1 MLIGIPIRS
10 FATAK
15 ERLSEHLTATQRRD
29 LAVDM
34 ADHAASVASVV
45 AEVMVMTGD
54 GDVRQWAAA
63 RSLPT
68 LDDGGSL
75 DGAGQAIANHTGHAA
90 WGVLHADLPK
100 LSTADIDS
108 ALVGFADRGCVI
120 APSWDGGTSL
130 IMSRGTFRFSYG
142 PGSFHRHLRQ
152 RPSAAVIIRAGLA
165 LDVDEPEHLDWLR
178 DVKLGL

>member
-15 ERLSEHLTATQRRD
+15 ERLSEHLTPLQRRD
-29 LAVDM
+29 LAVHL
-34 ADHAASVASVV
+34 ADHAATVASTV
-45 AEVMVMTGD
+45 ADVMVVTGD
-54 GDVRQWAAA
+54 WDVRQWAAA

-75 DGAGQAIANHTGHAA
+75 DGAGQAIANHLGDAA

-100 LSTADIDS
+100 LSTADLQT
-108 ALVGFADRGCVI
+108 ALAGFGDRGCAI

-130 IMSRGTFRFSYG
+130 IMSRGKFHFSYG
-142 PGSFHRHLRQ
+142 PGSFHRHLSQ
-152 RPSAAVIIRAGLA
+152 RPGAAIIVSAGLA
-165 LDVDEPEHLDWLR
+165 LDVDEPEHLPWMR
-178 DVKLGL
+178 DVRLAP

>member
-15 ERLSEHLTATQRRD
+15 ERLAEHLTATQRGD

-34 ADHAASVASVV
+34 ADHAATVASTV
-45 AEVMVMTGD
+45 ADVMVLTGD
-54 GDVRQWAAA
+54 RDVRQWAAA

-68 LDDGGSL
+68 IDDGGSL
-75 DGAGQAIANHTGHAA
+75 NGAGRAIANHIGHAA
-90 WGVLHADLPK
+90 WGVLHADLPM
-100 LSTADIDS
+100 LSTADLDL
-108 ALVGFADRGCVI
+108 ALAGFADRGCAI

-130 IMSRGTFRFSYG
+130 IMSRGTFHFSYG

-152 RPSAAVIIRAGLA
+152 QSSAAVIVRAGLA

-178 DVKLGL
+178 DVKLAQ

>member
-15 ERLSEHLTATQRRD
+15 ERLSDHLTAAQRRD
-29 LAVDM
+29 LAVHM
-34 ADHAASVASVV
+34 ADHAATVAAAV
-45 AEVMVMTGD
+45 AEVIVTTGD

-75 DGAGQAIANHTGHAA
+75 DGAGQAIASHRGYAA

-100 LSTADIDS
+100 LSTADIES
-108 ALVGFADRGCVI
+108 ALVGFGNRGCAI

-130 IMSRGTFRFSYG
+130 IMSSGTFHFSYG

-152 RPSAAVIIRAGLA
+152 RPLAAVVIRAGLA
-165 LDVDEPEHLDWLR
+165 LDIDEPEHLDWMR
-178 DVKLGL
+178 DVKLAQ